1 MRIKIKGGIMDK
13 YIYLSI
19 GVISLILATVG
30 VILPIIPTT
39 PFLLVTSFC
48 FARGSEKFN
57 KWFIETKIYKKNLE
71 SFAKNKAMT
80 LNQKIKLLALTEIM
94 MLIALIIVNNF
105 HVKILLVFLMI
116 FKMYYFIF
124 RIKTIK

>member
-1 MRIKIKGGIMDK
+1 MDK

>member
-30 VILPIIPTT
+30 VILPVIPTT

-57 KWFIETKIYKKNLE
+57 SWFTGTKIYKKNLE

-80 LNQKIKLLALTEIM
+80 LKQKIKLLAFTEIM
-94 MLIALIIVNNF
+94 MLIALIVLNNS
-105 HVKILLVFLMI
+105 HVKILLACLMI

-124 RIKTIK
+124 KIKTIK